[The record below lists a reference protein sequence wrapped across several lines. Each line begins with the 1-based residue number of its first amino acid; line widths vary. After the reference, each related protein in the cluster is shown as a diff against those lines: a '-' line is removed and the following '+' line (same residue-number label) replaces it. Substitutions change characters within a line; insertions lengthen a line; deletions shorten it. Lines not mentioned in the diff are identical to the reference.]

1 MRHFALA
8 LFAAFNVL
16 AIVKLTSKNVVG
28 DVGCQALG
36 KSLTDIIR
44 YMKIQIQLEIK

>member
-28 DVGCQALG
+28 DVLCLALG
-36 KSLTDIIR
+36 KVLTDNIR
-44 YMKIQIQLEIK
+44 YIEI